1 MSDPVAATRATYDEI
16 APRYVRESKPFPEL
30 ADDIA
35 WLIDVVGADA
45 AVAEIGCGPGRDLRA
60 LRAAGLRVVGFD
72 LSAAQLRAGGLDG
85 GAAPVVVADMRAL
98 PLRTA
103 AVDALWCQ
111 AALLHIP
118 HAYVPETLAG
128 FARVVRPGGAIY
140 LSVNEGDGEG
150 WQSSGFDR
158 ARWYTGHREDGLRT
172 MLPAAG
178 FEVTYVRHT
187 TTNRDWLSVRARRR

>member
-1 MSDPVAATRATYDEI
+1 
-16 APRYVRESKPFPEL
+16 
-30 ADDIA
+30 
-35 WLIDVVGADA
+35 
-45 AVAEIGCGPGRDLRA
+45 
-60 LRAAGLRVVGFD
+60 VGFD

-85 GAAPVVVADMRAL
+85 GVAPVAVADTRAL

-103 AVDALWCQ
+103 SVDALWCQ
-111 AALLHIP
+111 AVLLHIP
-118 HAYVPETLAG
+118 HAYVPDTLAG

-158 ARWYTGHREDGLRT
+158 ARWYTGHREDGLRNT
-172 MLPAAG
+172 MPAAG